1 MVAEAAVQSLEE
13 VVEEELLRQEA
24 EAAAERRIDLGLLH
38 VSSDLV
44 LESDLHS
51 TVGTRRHS
59 CNTLVLYSTKSAQ
72 ADLLSVSSICGIGI
86 GAIIVLSILSSIVG
100 CALLVAGCW
109 GGAVRGTRFR
119 VISVIRVVRIVVR
132 SAMRSVVR
140 SPVVMVVA
148 ITATVIVIARRP
160 GLEFLVLLL
169 DIGNQVFAELLGF
182 GDHIGIRSSRI
193 KVSNANRG
201 GKDFRYGY
209 IRNMKE
215 HVLVAFAI
223 CGSLQIA

>member
-13 VVEEELLRQEA
+13 EEEEELLRQEA
-24 EAAAERRIDLGLLH
+24 EAAEERRIDLGLLH

-51 TVGTRRHS
+51 TVDTRRHS
-59 CNTLVLYSTKSAQ
+59 YNTLILYSTESAQ

-86 GAIIVLSILSSIVG
+86 GAVIVLSILSSIVD

-109 GGAVRGTRFR
+109 SGAVGGTRFR
-119 VISVIRVVRIVVR
+119 VISVVRIVRIVVR
-132 SAMRSVVR
+132 SAMGPIVG

-148 ITATVIVIARRP
+148 ITAAIIVIARRP

-169 DIGNQVFAELLGF
+169 DIGNQVFAEFLGF
-182 GDHIGIRSSRI
+182 GDHVGIRSSII
-193 KVSNANRG
+193 KSQQRESG
-201 GKDFRYGY
+201 RKGFS
-209 IRNMKE
+209 E
-215 HVLVAFAI
+215 
-223 CGSLQIA
+223 